1 MLENCIS
8 IHSGAVA
15 YSNAYFGRGNGPYH
29 LDNVYCWG
37 NETSLLSCQRA
48 QDNSEIGVH
57 NCAPGNEAGVKCV
70 PGEGAVGVLLVSV

>member
-1 MLENCIS
+1 MLGSCIS

-48 QDNSEIGVH
+48 HDNSEVGVH
-57 NCAPGNEAGVKCV
+57 NCAPGKEAGVKCV
-70 PGEGAVGVLLVSV
+70 IGKCVVGKCVVGV